1 MLGPEELTT
10 RLAKTRLLV
19 LDVDG
24 VLTDGRVVYGAES
37 SGSAVAGA
45 TLELQAFDVKDGL
58 GLNLVR
64 RSGITL
70 AWITGRGCEATRRRA
85 EELGVEEL
93 HMRAHGGKLP
103 LLRELQR
110 RLGITAEET
119 VAVGDDLFDLPM
131 AKAAAVFGC
140 PADAHHEVLARA
152 GWVADKPGGRG
163 AVREL
168 CDAILVAQGKWAAT
182 VAELAD

>member
-1 MLGPEELTT
+1 MLGPEQLSAQ
-10 RLAKTRLLV
+10 LAKTRLLV

-37 SGSAVAGA
+37 AGSTVAGA

-64 RSGITL
+64 RSGVTL

-103 LLRELQR
+103 VLREIQR
-110 RLGITAEET
+110 RLGISAEET

-131 AKAAAVFGC
+131 SKAAAVFGC
-140 PADAHHEVLARA
+140 PADAHGEVLARA
-152 GWVADKPGGRG
+152 GWIASKRGGRG

-168 CDAILVAQGKWAAT
+168 CDAILVAQGKWEAVVT
-182 VAELAD
+182 ELVD